1 VALLGQA
8 HPVGILFAGIL
19 LGAMRAGSGLMQI
32 EAGVPAQMV
41 DVLQGAI
48 LFFLTAEILVR
59 YLFRI
64 RAKSVKVT
72 ELQTVAS
79 SYGGQATPGP

>member
-1 VALLGQA
+1 MARQVLNTQA
-8 HPVGILFAGIL
+8 ELQIFAHQW
-19 LGAMRAGSGLMQI
+19 MMQI

-59 YLFRI
+59 YIFRI
-64 RAKSVKVT
+64 RARSAKVS
-72 ELQTVAS
+72 ELQTVAET
-79 SYGGQATPGP
+79 YGGQAAP

>member
-1 VALLGQA
+1 
-8 HPVGILFAGIL
+8 
-19 LGAMRAGSGLMQI
+19 
-32 EAGVPAQMV
+32 MV

-64 RAKSVKVT
+64 RAKSAKVA

-79 SYGGQATPGP
+79 SYGGQATPTQ